1 MNPMRLDGK
10 VAIVT
15 GASEGIGAALVHA
28 LRERGVR
35 LVVTARSE
43 DKLKG
48 VAGSDAV
55 AVPGDLTLEDTRE
68 AVMSAAMARFGR
80 VDILINN
87 AGAGLYAPS
96 HTTPLSEARRLWE
109 LNFFAPLD
117 MVQRVVVPMKQQR
130 SGTIVNLGSIAGKVT
145 LPWFSLYSAS
155 KYAIGSLTD
164 GLRMELRSFGIHTMT
179 VCPGYVN
186 TRFQSNVIAGSP
198 PPLAGAARR
207 WAISP
212 EECAKD
218 VVRGIEARK
227 RTVVTPAS
235 GWILIVME
243 RLFPTL
249 VDRQL
254 EKIYL
259 QREQQG

>member
-1 MNPMRLDGK
+1 MTPMRLDGK

-28 LRERGVR
+28 LRVRGAK
-35 LVVTARSE
+35 LVITARSA
-43 DKLKG
+43 DKLT
-48 VAGSDAV
+48 ALQEADTL
-55 AVPGDLTLEDTRE
+55 AVPGDVTEDATRG
-68 AVMSAAMARFGR
+68 AVIDRAMERFGR
-80 VDILINN
+80 IDILVNN

-96 HTTPLSEARRLWE
+96 HMTSLAEARRLWD

-117 MVQRVVVPMKQQR
+117 LIQRAAVHMKRQR
-130 SGTIVNLGSIAGKVT
+130 SGTIVNVGSIAGKVT
-145 LPWFSLYSAS
+145 LPWFTLYSAS
-155 KYAIGSLTD
+155 KYAIGSMTD
-164 GLRMELRSFGIHTMT
+164 GLRMELRSFGVHTMT

-186 TRFQSNVIAGSP
+186 TRFQSNVIHGAP

-212 EECAKD
+212 ERCAKD
-218 VVRGIEARK
+218 IVQGIEARK
-227 RTVVTPAS
+227 RTVVTPSS
-235 GWILIVME
+235 GWVLIVLE

-259 QREQQG
+259 QRERQA

>member
-1 MNPMRLDGK
+1 MTAMRLDGK

-28 LRERGVR
+28 LRARGAK
-35 LVVTARSE
+35 LAITARSAE
-43 DKLKG
+43 KLAL
-48 VAGSDAV
+48 VAGSDGLAI
-55 AVPGDLTLEDTRE
+55 PGDLTEEATRQ
-68 AVMSAAMARFGR
+68 AVIDGTIERFGR
-80 VDILINN
+80 IDILINN
-87 AGAGLYAPS
+87 AGVGLYAPS
-96 HTTPLSEARRLWE
+96 HATPVSEARRLWE
-109 LNFFAPLD
+109 LNFFTPLD
-117 MVQRVVVPMKQQR
+117 MIQRATVHMKRQR
-130 SGTIVNLGSIAGKVT
+130 SGSIVNVGSIAGKVT
-145 LPWFSLYSAS
+145 LPWFTLYSAS
-155 KYAIGSLTD
+155 KYAIGSMTD

-186 TRFQSNVIAGSP
+186 TRFQSNVIIGAP

-212 EECAKD
+212 EKCAKD
-218 VVRGIEARK
+218 IVRGIESGK

-235 GWILIVME
+235 GWALIVLE

-254 EKIYL
+254 EKVYL
-259 QREQQG
+259 QRERQS